1 MNLKLILIV
10 SLLVLIFTSLLV
22 FGFISWSLRSDNTRK
37 AKEAFE
43 ANNWLFYTN
52 LGLEL
57 AALLVAGFL
66 FIKR

>member
-22 FGFISWSLRSDNTRK
+22 FGFIAYDMHSSQATVNDYFKASSW
-37 AKEAFE
+37 
-43 ANNWLFYTN
+43 WFYGN
-52 LGLEL
+52 LGVEL
-57 AALLVAGFL
+57 GALLVAGLL